1 MYQPLVI
8 QCQRALERRLALQ
21 GRSLLHTSG
30 AQLRGAGTCADCRTH
45 SFNALAPEK
54 LRAQLFPSTRHAAIT
69 PVSAAGPLAKIGAPE
84 ADYE

>member
-1 MYQPLVI
+1 MTSYQPLVI

-54 LRAQLFPSTRHAAIT
+54 LRAQLFHQLGMPPSPRYRLQVHW
-69 PVSAAGPLAKIGAPE
+69 PR
-84 ADYE
+84 